1 MSLIGLVLIITTSF
15 FFSGIVIR
23 TKSILSGR
31 KGPGMLQPLKDI
43 WRLFR
48 KGAVYSKT
56 SSFVFRIAPSI
67 YFSTVVMAIFLIPF
81 DSFPGILSFRG
92 DFVFFAYVLALGKFF
107 MIISAMDT
115 GSSFEGMGASR
126 EALYSMLAEP
136 AFFILMGSFALL
148 TGHTSFFE
156 IFNNLR
162 FGSYISYALG
172 TLATFVLI
180 IIAMIENSR
189 MPVDDPKTH
198 LELTMIHEVMILDNS
213 GFDLGLILYTTNLKF
228 AMYGALIANFH
239 IPYGLALHYS
249 MAVFMGIQILF
260 AISVGII
267 ESFMARFRMNH
278 NPQFIFTLSSI
289 SILIFLGVLLMLG
302 RIA

>member
-1 MSLIGLVLIITTSF
+1 MSSISLILIIAISL

-31 KGPGMLQPLKDI
+31 KGPGILQPLKDV

-48 KGAVYSKT
+48 KGAVYSET
-56 SSFVFRIAPSI
+56 SSFIFRIAPSI
-67 YFSTVVMAIFLIPF
+67 YFSTVIMAIFLIPF
-81 DSFPGILSFRG
+81 DSYPGILSFRG

-107 MIISAMDT
+107 MIIGAMDT

-136 AFFILMGSFALL
+136 AFFVLMGSFALL
-148 TGHTSFFE
+148 TGYTSFFE
-156 IFNNLR
+156 IFSNLH

-172 TLATFVLI
+172 TLATFVLVI
-180 IIAMIENSR
+180 VAMIENSR
-189 MPVDDPKTH
+189 MPIDDPKTH
-198 LELTMIHEVMILDNS
+198 LELTMVHEVMILDNS
-213 GFDLGLILYTTNLKF
+213 GFDLGLILYTTHLKF
-228 AMYGALIANFH
+228 AMYGALIANFLV
-239 IPYGLALHYS
+239 PSGLALYYS
-249 MAVFMGIQILF
+249 IIVFIAIQILF

-267 ESFMARFRMNH
+267 ESFMARFRMTH

-289 SILIFLGVLLMLG
+289 SILIFLSVLLMLG
-302 RIA
+302 RIT